1 MKNQIGKL
9 VKEFKIQCPQVEFRH
24 PDIKHHNNSIRIN
37 RMNFPY
43 LLNTQS
49 TSQSSAQH
57 LDQCFLLR
65 PIQMRVSSETKSI
78 SRRVWGGKNKHQD
91 LRFNVNEAAAWT
103 GVMMSRAKEMNLN
116 EFSEVKLFCNKL
128 VTQCVLCHTRR
139 LWCQHQYSQN
149 LTLQAMS
156 SSSYSW
162 CCFLLMFLSM
172 KIKLDKKREWVVGVI
187 VATRTLF
194 V

>member
-1 MKNQIGKL
+1 MFSSE
-9 VKEFKIQCPQVEFRH
+9 VPTSRH

-91 LRFNVNEAAAWT
+91 LRFNVNEAAART

-128 VTQCVLCHTRR
+128 VTQCALCHTPALMSTSIQSKPHTSGHVFFFIFLMLFSFDVFCRWR
-139 LWCQHQYSQN
+139 LN
-149 LTLQAMS
+149 
-156 SSSYSW
+156 
-162 CCFLLMFLSM
+162 
-172 KIKLDKKREWVVGVI
+172 
-187 VATRTLF
+187 
-194 V
+194 